1 MNDLVYVMC
10 NKKLVGGNAKKARRL
25 EIDFE
30 DIDSD
35 NEWICASDNEEG
47 EPQSTDLEVG
57 GEEGGH
63 TIEGGGDAIGV
74 DARRDEGDH
83 EYSSPLDVD
92 GNGDDDDN
100 DDDLDANVEADE
112 LM

>member
-10 NKKLVGGNAKKARRL
+10 NNKLVGGNAKKARRL

-30 DIDSD
+30 DINSD

-63 TIEGGGDAIGV
+63 TIEGGDDAIGV

-83 EYSSPLDVD
+83 EYNSPLDVD
-92 GNGDDDDN
+92 GNGGDDDN

-112 LM
+112 LL